1 MTAPGLAVDGDPRTA
16 WRPGRAGRMVVDL
29 GGVRDVSAVRLTW
42 AGGWVCPAR
51 IETSTDGLTYM
62 PVDLLPEP
70 VRIATTAVDRAAR
83 YVAITVVGWRSD
95 DAELVELAVL

>member
-1 MTAPGLAVDGDPRTA
+1 
-16 WRPGRAGRMVVDL
+16 
-29 GGVRDVSAVRLTW
+29 
-42 AGGWVCPAR
+42 
-51 IETSTDGLTYM
+51 M